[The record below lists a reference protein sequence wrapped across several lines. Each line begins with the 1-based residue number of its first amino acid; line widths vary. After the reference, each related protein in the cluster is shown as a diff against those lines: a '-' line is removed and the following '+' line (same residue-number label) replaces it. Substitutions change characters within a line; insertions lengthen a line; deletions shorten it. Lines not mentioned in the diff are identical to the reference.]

1 MATKTIS
8 KAEAA
13 RMLAALGS
21 EIRLSVYKELL
32 RAGPDGVNVS
42 DLQRALGVPASTLA
56 HHLSTLTDAGLVGQ
70 ERRGR
75 ELICTARYEEIRK
88 VSAYLMA
95 ECCADTRKLHRKA
108 A

>member
-1 MATKTIS
+1 M
-8 KAEAA
+8 
-13 RMLAALGS
+13 MAALGS

-95 ECCADTRKLHRKA
+95 ECCADARKLHRKA

>member
-1 MATKTIS
+1 
-8 KAEAA
+8 
-13 RMLAALGS
+13 MLAALGS

-42 DLQRALGVPASTLA
+42 DLQRALEVPASTLA
-56 HHLSTLTDAGLVGQ
+56 HHLSTLTDAGLVRQ

-95 ECCADTRKLHRKA
+95 ECCADGRNLRRNA

>member
-1 MATKTIS
+1 M
-8 KAEAA
+8 
-13 RMLAALGS
+13 MAALGS

>member
-1 MATKTIS
+1 
-8 KAEAA
+8 
-13 RMLAALGS
+13 MLAALGS